1 MSPLEGEH
9 LVILPEA
16 RSTDEFFALFTGPD
30 WSQWNNQQVWITA
43 ITLALVASIE
53 SLLSIEAVDEL
64 DPYQRVTPTNRELKA
79 QGIGNVVS
87 GLLGGLPVTS
97 VIVRSSANVN
107 AGARTKSSAM
117 LHGLLL
123 LLSVALIP
131 QILNLIPK
139 SSLAA
144 ILLFTGY
151 KLTKPSLFKLYYKK
165 GWNQFLPL
173 IITILAIVLTDLLK
187 GVVIGIAAGLFFII
201 RTNFKSTVTVVSDET
216 SHLVRLRKDVS
227 FLNKPI
233 IKKKLEEIPENGF
246 VIIDVSR
253 ADFIDPDVIEVIEDF
268 TKSAPL
274 KNIRVEVKQNLYG
287 PKKINTES

>member
-1 MSPLEGEH
+1 
-9 LVILPEA
+9 
-16 RSTDEFFALFTGPD
+16 
-30 WSQWNNQQVWITA
+30 
-43 ITLALVASIE
+43 
-53 SLLSIEAVDEL
+53 
-64 DPYQRVTPTNRELKA
+64 
-79 QGIGNVVS
+79 
-87 GLLGGLPVTS
+87 
-97 VIVRSSANVN
+97 
-107 AGARTKSSAM
+107 M

-187 GVVIGIAAGLFFII
+187 GVMIGIGIGLLFIL
-201 RTNFKSTVTVVSDET
+201 RSNFRPSSMVTS
-216 SHLVRLRKDVS
+216 SGSNYLVRFRRDAS

-233 IKKKLEEIPENGF
+233 IKRQLEEIPENSS
-246 VIIDVSR
+246 VLIDISR
-253 ADFIDPDVIEVIEDF
+253 ADFIDPDVIEVVEDF
-268 TKSAPL
+268 QKSAPL
-274 KNIRVEVKQNLYG
+274 KNIRVEIKQNIFG
-287 PKKINTES
+287 KKSI